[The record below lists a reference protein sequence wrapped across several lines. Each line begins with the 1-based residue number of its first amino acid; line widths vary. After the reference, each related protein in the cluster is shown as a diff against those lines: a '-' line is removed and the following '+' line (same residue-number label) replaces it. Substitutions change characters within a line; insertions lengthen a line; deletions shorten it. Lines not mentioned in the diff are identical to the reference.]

1 MLAIALLLSSPGLLV
16 RARITKPLKL
26 HVLHFNDVHNRIK
39 AATTSY
45 VGHPPLLLPPD
56 SISWRSLRCNHPAV
70 SPGPA
75 QAKQLTKAL

>member
-1 MLAIALLLSSPGLLV
+1 MAVSLAIALLLSSPGLLV

-45 VGHPPLLLPPD
+45 VGHPPLLLPPYSSQMAPPCFTGD
-56 SISWRSLRCNHPAV
+56 L
-70 SPGPA
+70 
-75 QAKQLTKAL
+75 QLKVTD